1 MLFKRHKPYYT
12 KEGYKQ
18 VYAPNSSEAR
28 ENGYAPK
35 HRLVMSKK
43 LGRPLGSDEIV
54 HHKNGNKRDNRPRN
68 LQVMSR
74 SEHYLVHHTRKRRF
88 YNW

>member
-1 MLFKRHKPYYT
+1 MLFKRHKSYFT

-18 VYAPNSSEAR
+18 VWAPNSSEAR

-35 HRLVMSKK
+35 HRLVMSKI
-43 LGRPLGSDEIV
+43 LGRPLSSDEIV

-68 LQVMSR
+68 LEIVTKE
-74 SEHYLVHHTRKRRF
+74 EHYKIHHGDKK
-88 YNW
+88 